1 MPMSR
6 SQCRDFQ
13 FPGVDI
19 SSANSTKSCQKSL
32 CFKINDKSVRHFEK
46 KRRTNICV
54 TENYIK
60 NFTTVTIPRNS
71 NYANISKNGCKVHV
85 VGDIHVK
92 RTGKIDFNKGLRNC
106 NAYFCLFSGATSKQL
121 DHYIIPSLV
130 DDKPNAVIIYLGTN
144 DILCNARHEDIARN
158 IIRIGSNCKS
168 RGVND
173 VFISSILVLKSLT
186 LNPFIRRVNDMLRDL
201 CVINGLGFICNS
213 ITKKYLLKNGIRLQD
228 LGTSISGNN
237 FIEFVNNYLVILT
250 SASGETNDFDS
261 DIGGLINLRK
271 AYQNN
276 PLIGNIDINSLRE
289 KIKSLREVLSKA
301 TIDIC
306 VDETKVDAS
315 FPDHQFK
322 VSRYQFP
329 PLRNDRNSKGGGNS
343 FCSRG
348 FYCKTN
354 EKF

>member
-1 MPMSR
+1 MPMSG

-19 SSANSTKSCQKSL
+19 SSANSTKSYQKSL

-60 NFTTVTIPRNS
+60 NFTRVTIPRNS
-71 NYANISKNGCKVHV
+71 NYANISKNGCKVYV

-92 RTGKIDFNKGLRNC
+92 RTTKIDFNKELRNC
-106 NAYFCLFSGATSKQL
+106 NAYFCFFSGATSKQL
-121 DHYIIPSLV
+121 DHYIPSLV
-130 DDKPNAVIIYLGTN
+130 DDMPNAVIIYLGTN
-144 DILCNARHEDIARN
+144 DILYNARHEDIARN

-168 RGVND
+168 RGVKD
-173 VFISSILVLKSLT
+173 VFFWSILVLKSLT
-186 LNPFIRRVNDMLRDL
+186 LNPFIRRVNDMLCDL

-213 ITKKYLLKNGIRLQD
+213 ITKKYLQKNGIRLQD
-228 LGTSISGNN
+228 QGTSISGNN
-237 FIEFVNNYLVILT
+237 FIEFVYNCLVILT

-261 DIGGLINLRK
+261 DICGLINLRK

-289 KIKSLREVLSKA
+289 KIISLRDVLSKA
-301 TIDIC
+301 PID
-306 VDETKVDAS
+306 
-315 FPDHQFK
+315 
-322 VSRYQFP
+322 
-329 PLRNDRNSKGGGNS
+329 L
-343 FCSRG
+343 
-348 FYCKTN
+348 
-354 EKF
+354 

>member
-1 MPMSR
+1 M
-6 SQCRDFQ
+6 
-13 FPGVDI
+13 
-19 SSANSTKSCQKSL
+19 
-32 CFKINDKSVRHFEK
+32 
-46 KRRTNICV
+46 
-54 TENYIK
+54 
-60 NFTTVTIPRNS
+60 
-71 NYANISKNGCKVHV
+71 
-85 VGDIHVK
+85 
-92 RTGKIDFNKGLRNC
+92 
-106 NAYFCLFSGATSKQL
+106 
-121 DHYIIPSLV
+121 
-130 DDKPNAVIIYLGTN
+130 
-144 DILCNARHEDIARN
+144 
-158 IIRIGSNCKS
+158 
-168 RGVND
+168 
-173 VFISSILVLKSLT
+173 
-186 LNPFIRRVNDMLRDL
+186 
-201 CVINGLGFICNS
+201 GFICNS
-213 ITKKYLLKNGIRLQD
+213 ITKKYLLKNRIRLQD

-301 TIDIC
+301 PIDIC

-329 PLRNDRNSKGGGNS
+329 PLRNDRNSKAGGNS